1 MVADRR
7 LVIGRNGL
15 GVLGERQSADWSA
28 FLRASFTGRYIREM
42 KFRFTHANI
51 RVSSS
56 FMQTMWSA
64 WDVLLDV
71 HEIILRRT

>member
-1 MVADRR
+1 MVTDRR

-28 FLRASFTGRYIREM
+28 FLRACFPGRYIREM
-42 KFRFTHANI
+42 KCRFAHANI

-56 FMQTMWSA
+56 FMQTIRSVWV
-64 WDVLLDV
+64 VLLDV
-71 HEIILRRT
+71 QEIVLRRA